1 MATVAS
7 FRRKLNHEY
16 FFKAVKSSYDM
27 GTAKDQDILNF
38 IQMGS
43 LYKEDFYKITGKPY
57 PEDTTST
64 PSSVGSNTNDSK
76 GNSSSASSSTG
87 SAGSTASSNSS
98 DSQSSTA
105 DSSSSGSSSKGSA
118 TAKKS
123 NDSK

>member
-38 IQMGS
+38 IAMGS
-43 LYKEDFYKITGKPY
+43 LYKEDFEKITGKPY
-57 PEDTTST
+57 PEDTN
-64 PSSVGSNTNDSK
+64 SSAGSNTNDSK

-87 SAGSTASSNSS
+87 SAGSTASSSS
-98 DSQSSTA
+98 SESQSSTA
-105 DSSSSGSSSKGSA
+105 DSSGSDGSSKGSA
-118 TAKKS
+118 TTKKS

>member
-38 IQMGS
+38 IAMGS
-43 LYKEDFYKITGKPY
+43 LYKEDFEKITGKPY
-57 PEDTTST
+57 PEDTN
-64 PSSVGSNTNDSK
+64 SSAGSNTNDSK
-76 GNSSSASSSTG
+76 GNNS
-87 SAGSTASSNSS
+87 STASSSS
-98 DSQSSTA
+98 SESQSSTA
-105 DSSSSGSSSKGSA
+105 GSSGSDGSSKGSA
-118 TAKKS
+118 TTKKS

>member
-38 IQMGS
+38 IAMGS
-43 LYKEDFYKITGKPY
+43 LYKEDFEKITGKPY
-57 PEDTTST
+57 PEDTN
-64 PSSVGSNTNDSK
+64 SSAGSNTNDSK
-76 GNSSSASSSTG
+76 GNNSSSASSSTG
-87 SAGSTASSNSS
+87 SAGSTASSSS
-98 DSQSSTA
+98 SESQSSTA
-105 DSSSSGSSSKGSA
+105 DSSGSDGSSKGSA
-118 TAKKS
+118 TTKKS